1 MPFCHIYA
9 RRDGTF
15 TVRMHGTIDRPA
27 AGLAAADEDPFIG
40 GTVEYISKPVATER
54 AARDWIAQGRE
65 RAGLADMP
73 EPKVIRR

>member
-15 TVRMHGTIDRPA
+15 SVRMHGTLSDSELR
-27 AGLAAADEDPFIG
+27 
-40 GTVEYISKPVATER
+40 GTVEYTSRPGCFKSEQE
-54 AARDWIAQGRE
+54 ARSWIRE
-65 RAGLADMP
+65 GQLRAGLDDMP